1 MTINDK
7 RPLNVWKFKDLFPG
21 DVFEFKEKIYI
32 KITNNNNLDTENEN
46 DNAFNLTQ
54 NKVTCFDDN
63 VIVTKLYCEL
73 NKRGKMHDI

>member
-32 KITNNNNLDTENEN
+32 KITNNNNNLATENEN

-54 NKVTCFDDN
+54 NKVTCFDDS
-63 VIVTKLYCEL
+63 VFVTKLYCEL
-73 NKRGKMHDI
+73 NIKG

>member
-1 MTINDK
+1 MKINDK

-32 KITNNNNLDTENEN
+32 KITNNNNNLDTENEN

-54 NKVTCFDDN
+54 NKVTSFNDG
-63 VIVTKLYCEL
+63 VFVTKLYCEL
-73 NKRGKMHDI
+73 NIKG